1 MSSDEQVNAGKA
13 QITILVAWFMQLI
26 SLPGIFALLYFLNI
40 EFGHNALAPEQEY
53 LFLTAGILL
62 ALPAI
67 LYFKFSPTVE
77 RRDFD
82 SDEAYRAK
90 VLARMYAG
98 LGLSEV
104 PFFIGL
110 AGWMSSGFLQTAV
123 ILMVVSCVL
132 LFLFKPR

>member
-1 MSSDEQVNAGKA
+1 MSGEKQMSSSKMQVTTG
-13 QITILVAWFMQLI
+13 VAWFMQLL
-26 SLPGIFALLYFLNI
+26 SLPAIFAVLYFLNI

-53 LFLTAGILL
+53 LFLSAGIVL

-90 VLARMYAG
+90 AIARMYAG

-110 AGWMSSGFLQTAV
+110 AGWMSSGYLKSAV
-123 ILMVVSCVL
+123 ILMVMSCLL
-132 LFLFKPR
+132 LFLFKPK

>member
-1 MSSDEQVNAGKA
+1 MSSEGQVNSDKA
-13 QITILVAWFMQLI
+13 QITTLVAWFVQLI
-26 SLPGIFALLYFLNI
+26 SLPGIFALFYFLNI
-40 EFGHNALAPEQEY
+40 EFGNNVFAQEHEN

-67 LYFKFSPTVE
+67 LYFKLSPAAE